1 MAGYGARVRDRGPSN
16 AEVAAKCKEYLFP
29 SAATYYDEPVALE
42 SGTGMRVR
50 DYDGRTYLDFF
61 GGILTVS
68 VGHANSEVN
77 ARVRGQMDRLG
88 HVSTLY
94 PTLPIGDLAEK
105 LVQLAPLGLG
115 KAFFCT
121 SGTEANETAVTLA
134 QTHTGE
140 AEIVALRHGY
150 SGRTIAAQALTGNSK
165 YRPVTTQLAGVKHAH
180 APYCYRCPFG
190 LRYPSCA
197 LKCAEDIEELIQ
209 TTTAGHVGA
218 IIIEP
223 ILGVGGFITPPDGWL
238 RLAVDVVRKYGGVF
252 ICDEVQTGF
261 GRTGKMW
268 GIDHEGVEPDVM
280 TMAKGIANGYPLGAV
295 LAKAPIA
302 ASWKAGNISTFGGNP
317 ISCAAAAATI
327 GVIESENLVHNA
339 AAMGEILRQG
349 LDALK
354 AKHSAIGDVRG
365 RGLMQGIEIVRNE
378 KEHDRTPDVEIT
390 LSVFEEAKKRGLLV
404 GRGGLYGNVL
414 RIAPPLIVGRRD
426 VDDAHEILDASL
438 AAAGR

>member
-1 MAGYGARVRDRGPSN
+1 
-16 AEVAAKCKEYLFP
+16 
-29 SAATYYDEPVALE
+29 
-42 SGTGMRVR
+42 
-50 DYDGRTYLDFF
+50 
-61 GGILTVS
+61 
-68 VGHANSEVN
+68 
-77 ARVRGQMDRLG
+77 
-88 HVSTLY
+88 
-94 PTLPIGDLAEK
+94 
-105 LVQLAPLGLG
+105 
-115 KAFFCT
+115 
-121 SGTEANETAVTLA
+121 
-134 QTHTGE
+134 
-140 AEIVALRHGY
+140 
-150 SGRTIAAQALTGNSK
+150 
-165 YRPVTTQLAGVKHAH
+165 
-180 APYCYRCPFG
+180 
-190 LRYPSCA
+190 
-197 LKCAEDIEELIQ
+197 
-209 TTTAGHVGA
+209 
-218 IIIEP
+218 
-223 ILGVGGFITPPDGWL
+223 
-238 RLAVDVVRKYGGVF
+238 
-252 ICDEVQTGF
+252 
-261 GRTGKMW
+261 
-268 GIDHEGVEPDVM
+268 M

-426 VDDAHEILDASL
+426 VDDALEILDASL